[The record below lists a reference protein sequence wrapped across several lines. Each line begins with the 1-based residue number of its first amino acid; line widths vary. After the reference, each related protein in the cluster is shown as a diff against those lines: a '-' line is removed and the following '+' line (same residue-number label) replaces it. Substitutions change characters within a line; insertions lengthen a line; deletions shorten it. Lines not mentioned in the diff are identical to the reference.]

1 MASMATST
9 TASSAASGATTPIRH
24 RVLPVIPPNFFGIA
38 FGLAGLSELWV
49 RATPIWGFS
58 DVVGR
63 VMELVAAVIWLA
75 LLLLYLSKGAKRLV
89 DDWRSQLFSPFI
101 ALAAIV
107 PTLLAGGL
115 CDVNLSVGRVFVIVT
130 SSITIAIGGWL
141 TGQWILNEIED
152 ESIHPG
158 YLLPTA
164 TGGLVGSLSA
174 AEAHIPLLAE
184 AWFGIGIFCYVLTGS
199 VILNRL
205 FLRSRIIAGLTPII
219 ALEVGPPAVAGVA
232 YQAIHPGPVDAFG
245 AALAGFSILMIL
257 VQLRLVPM
265 YRQLSFTPG
274 FWSFTFPTA
283 AVALYAVEWLQIGNP
298 GALAAFTAI
307 VVGTATAIIG
317 AVAARS
323 LLAISRHQF
332 FPPAPAPAIQT
343 EMASR

>member
-1 MASMATST
+1 MASTNTGSMV
-9 TASSAASGATTPIRH
+9 SSAAISATTKTGR
-24 RVLPVIPPNFFGIA
+24 RALPVIPPNFFGIA

-49 RATPIWGFS
+49 FATPIWGLS

-115 CDVNLSVGRVFVIVT
+115 CDMNLSAGRVFVIVT

-205 FLRSRIIAGLTPII
+205 FLRSRIIPGLTPII

-232 YQAIHPGPVDAFG
+232 YHAIHPGPVDTFG

-265 YRQLSFTPG
+265 YRQLSFSPG

-283 AVALYAVEWLQIGNP
+283 AVALYAVQWLQIGNP
-298 GALAAFTAI
+298 GALVAFTAI
-307 VVGTATAIIG
+307 VVGIATAIIG

-332 FPPAPAPAIQT
+332 FPPAPAQQT

>member
-1 MASMATST
+1 MAST
-9 TASSAASGATTPIRH
+9 TTRSMAASAGIGDTTQTGH
-24 RVLPVIPPNFFGIA
+24 RALPVIPPNFFGIA
-38 FGLAGLSELWV
+38 FGLAGLAELWV
-49 RATPIWGFS
+49 FATPIWGFS

-63 VMELVAAVIWLA
+63 VMELVAGVVWLA
-75 LLLLYLSKGAKRLV
+75 LVLLYLSKGANRLV
-89 DDWRSQLFSPFI
+89 DDWRNQLFSPFI

-115 CDVNLSVGRVFVIVT
+115 CDVNLAVGRVFVIVT

-205 FLRSRIIAGLTPII
+205 ILRSRIIPGLTPII

-232 YQAIHPGPVDAFG
+232 YQAIHPGPVDTFG

-257 VQLRLVPM
+257 VQLRLIPM
-265 YRQLSFTPG
+265 YRKLYFGPG

-283 AVALYAVEWLQIGNP
+283 AVALYAVQWLQIGNP
-298 GALAAFTAI
+298 GALVAFTAI
-307 VVGTATAIIG
+307 VVGIATAIIG

-332 FPPAPAPAIQT
+332 FPPAPAMQAQL
-343 EMASR
+343 ASK

>member
-75 LLLLYLSKGAKRLV
+75 LLVLYLSKGAKRLV

-184 AWFGIGIFCYVLTGS
+184 AWFGIGMFCYVLTGS

-257 VQLRLVPM
+257 VQLRLVPLN
-265 YRQLSFTPG
+265 RQLSLSPG
-274 FWSFTFPTA
+274 LRTFTFPTA

>member
-1 MASMATST
+1 MSTSA
-9 TASSAASGATTPIRH
+9 TASSGGIGATTTIGH
-24 RVLPVIPPNFFGIA
+24 RVLPVIPPNYFGIA

-49 RATPIWGFS
+49 YATPIWGFS
-58 DVVGR
+58 DVIAR
-63 VMELVAAVIWLA
+63 VMELVAAVIWLV

-115 CDVNLSVGRVFVIVT
+115 CDVDLPVGRVFVIVT

-164 TGGLVGSLSA
+164 TGGLVGSFAA
-174 AEAHIPLLAE
+174 AEAHVPLLAE

-205 FLRSRIIAGLTPII
+205 FLRSRLIPGLTPII

-232 YQAIHPGPVDAFG
+232 YHAIHPGPVDTFG

-257 VQLRLVPM
+257 VQLRLIPM
-265 YRQLSFTPG
+265 YRRLSFSPG

-298 GALAAFTAI
+298 GALVAFTAI
-307 VVGTATAIIG
+307 VVGIATAIIG

-332 FPPAPAPAIQT
+332 FPPAAPPSMQT
-343 EMASR
+343 QR

>member
-1 MASMATST
+1 
-9 TASSAASGATTPIRH
+9 
-24 RVLPVIPPNFFGIA
+24 VY
-38 FGLAGLSELWV
+38 
-49 RATPIWGFS
+49 ATPIWGFS
-58 DVVGR
+58 NVVGR
-63 VMELVAAVIWLA
+63 VMELVAAVVWLA
-75 LLLLYLSKGAKRLV
+75 LLLLYLSKGAKRLA

-115 CDVNLSVGRVFVIVT
+115 CDVNLSVGRVLVIVT

-164 TGGLVGSLSA
+164 TGGLVGALA
-174 AEAHIPLLAE
+174 AADAHIPLLAE

-205 FLRSRIIAGLTPII
+205 ILRPRIIPGLTPII

-232 YQAIHPGPVDAFG
+232 YHAIHPGPVDAFG

-257 VQLRLVPM
+257 VQLRLIPM
-265 YRQLSFTPG
+265 YRRLSFSPG

-283 AVALYAVEWLQIGNP
+283 AVALYVVQWLQIGNP
-298 GALAAFTAI
+298 GALVAFTAI
-307 VVGTATAIIG
+307 VVGIATAIIA
-317 AVAARS
+317 AVAGRS

-332 FPPAPAPAIQT
+332 FPPAPAPATQT
-343 EMASR
+343 QTASS

>member
-1 MASMATST
+1 MASMTPSSVAG
-9 TASSAASGATTPIRH
+9 SAAIGAATRTGR
-24 RVLPVIPPNFFGIA
+24 RALPVIPPNFFGIA

-49 RATPIWGFS
+49 YATPIWGFS
-58 DVVGR
+58 NVVGR
-63 VMELVAAVIWLA
+63 VMELVAAVVWLA
-75 LLLLYLSKGAKRLV
+75 LLLLYLSKGAKRLA

-115 CDVNLSVGRVFVIVT
+115 CDVNLSVGRVLVIVT

-164 TGGLVGSLSA
+164 TGGLVGALA
-174 AEAHIPLLAE
+174 AADAHIPLLAE

-205 FLRSRIIAGLTPII
+205 ILRPRIIPGLTPII

-232 YQAIHPGPVDAFG
+232 YHAIHPGPVDAFG

-257 VQLRLVPM
+257 VQLRLIPM
-265 YRQLSFTPG
+265 YRRLSFSPG

-283 AVALYAVEWLQIGNP
+283 AVALYVVQWLQIGNP
-298 GALAAFTAI
+298 GALVAFTAI
-307 VVGTATAIIG
+307 VVGIATAIIG

-332 FPPAPAPAIQT
+332 FPPAPAPATQT
-343 EMASR
+343 QTASS

>member
-1 MASMATST
+1 MTST
-9 TASSAASGATTPIRH
+9 SSMPGSAAIGATTRAG
-24 RVLPVIPPNFFGIA
+24 RRALPVIPPNFFGIS
-38 FGLAGLSELWV
+38 FGLAGLAELWV
-49 RATPIWGFS
+49 YVTPIWGVS

-63 VMELVAAVIWLA
+63 VMELVAAVVWLA
-75 LLLLYLSKGAKRLV
+75 LLLLYLSKGAKRLIE
-89 DDWRSQLFSPFI
+89 DWRSQVFSPFI

-115 CDVNLSVGRVFVIVT
+115 CEVNLSVGRVFVIVT

-141 TGQWILNEIED
+141 TGQWILNDIED

-164 TGGLVGSLSA
+164 TGGLVGALSA

-184 AWFGIGIFCYVLTGS
+184 AWFGIGMFCYVLTGS
-199 VILNRL
+199 VVWNRL
-205 FLRSRIIAGLTPII
+205 FLRARVIPGLTPII

-232 YQAIHPGPVDAFG
+232 YQAIHPGPVDAFAG
-245 AALAGFSILMIL
+245 ALAGFAILMIV
-257 VQLRLVPM
+257 VQLRLIPM
-265 YRQLSFTPG
+265 YRELSFSPG

-283 AVALYAVEWLQIGNP
+283 AVALYAVQWLKIGNP
-298 GALAAFTAI
+298 GALVAFTAI
-307 VVGTATAIIG
+307 VVGIATAIIG

-332 FPPAPAPAIQT
+332 FPPAPAPAMQT